1 MTLEDVKRNHPWA
14 SNYSDEVLLITMKKY
29 PHLFNPDEVKFFV
42 WGEDPIT
49 GKVIPAIAGW
59 STPVIGIAVA
69 LIALYFVSRM
79 K

>member
-1 MTLEDVKRNHPWA
+1 MTFEDIRRNHPWA
-14 SNYSDEVLLITMKKY
+14 RNFTDEILLTMMKKN
-29 PHLFNPDEVKFFV
+29 PEFFNVEEVKYFV

-59 STPVIGIAVA
+59 SQPIIGIAIAV
-69 LIALYFVSRM
+69 IALFFVMRM